1 MTTTHGAAR
10 PDTVVGDSRPS
21 RPTATLLVV
30 AVLVAL
36 VQLDSTI
43 VTVAAPGAGA
53 DLGASLTGLQWLV
66 NGYLIALGVSVVPAG
81 LLGDRIGHRPV
92 FLLGALVFTVASAG
106 CAVAPATPALIAGRL
121 VQGAGGG
128 MILAGALGLI
138 RHTVPRRQLAPALGA
153 ITGISALAVA
163 LGPLL
168 GGALV
173 DAAGWRT
180 VFAANVPVGLV
191 AIAAGVGVLAHG
203 PATTTS
209 LTPLKDLAEIV
220 RNRAVRTG
228 GGLLFCHG
236 LALFGLVFFLNV
248 QMQRSAGLSP
258 TDAGVRLLPL
268 TVMIAVGAPVGGQ
281 LVRFLGVTRP
291 LMAGLVLA
299 SGSFLMLAAVPLE
312 AARYL
317 PVAVCLAIIGIGMAW
332 LQVAASQLVLGSPD
346 ERLAGVAGGAQSA
359 ISLLGAATG
368 TVLLSG
374 VLGAVVRAGLPGR
387 LAEQG
392 LSPGAAAPVID
403 AGSDVAQGFTPLP
416 AGTPPRIAESIAAA
430 SDATFLHGVDAV
442 LLTCAAALA
451 VMGLLAAVSLRP
463 GSHPAGTGSP
473 AAHRRR
479 RRRRPRRQTGC
490 PGHR

>member
-1 MTTTHGAAR
+1 VSITHRRAR
-10 PDTVVGDSRPS
+10 PDTALDDAGSS

-30 AVLVAL
+30 AVMVAL

-43 VTVAAPGAGA
+43 VTVAAPAAGA

-66 NGYLIALGVSVVPAG
+66 NGYLIALGLSVVPAG
-81 LLGDRIGHRPV
+81 LCGDRIGHRRV
-92 FLLGALVFTVASAG
+92 FLVGALVFTVASAG
-106 CAVAPATPALIAGRL
+106 CALAPATPALIAGRL

-128 MILAGALGLI
+128 LVLAGALGI
-138 RHTVPRRQLAPALGA
+138 VRHSVSGRQLAPALGA

-163 LGPLL
+163 MGPLL

-173 DAAGWRT
+173 DVWGWRA

-191 AIAAGVGVLAHG
+191 AVAAGAGVLARG
-203 PATTTS
+203 RAAATS
-209 LTPLKDLAEIV
+209 LTPLNDLAEIA

-258 TDAGVRLLPL
+258 TDTGVRLLPL

-281 LVRFLGVTRP
+281 LVRLFGVVRP
-291 LMAGLVLA
+291 LMVGLVLA

-312 AARYL
+312 ARYL
-317 PVAVCLAIIGIGMAW
+317 PVAACLAVIGVGMAW

-359 ISLLGAATG
+359 ISLLGAAAG

-387 LAEQG
+387 LADQG
-392 LSPGAAAPVID
+392 LSPGAAARVID

-430 SDATFLHGVDAV
+430 SDATFLQGVDAV

-451 VMGLLAAVSLRP
+451 LVGLLAAVSLRP
-463 GSHPAGTGSP
+463 GGRPAG
-473 AAHRRR
+473 AHRHRRR
-479 RRRRPRRQTGC
+479 SRRRGHAGC